1 MGVTEGLFA
10 AQDVTQGW
18 IEQKHKDHF
27 NPVICHYTTKKEQE
41 FAQSDPKYANLIRDV
56 DSLAEQIDPHMTV
69 SMNSGVYLSQK
80 AVELVAEDNN
90 IVVDSSKN
98 EIFL

>member
-1 MGVTEGLFA
+1 MCAE
-10 AQDVTQGW
+10 
-18 IEQKHKDHF
+18 HH
-27 NPVICHYTTKKEQE
+27 H
-41 FAQSDPKYANLIRDV
+41 LIRDV